1 MVWGGGCVALLGNI
15 GESEAHMCSLTTTA
29 GSGRRNWS
37 PSAQL
42 LSADPQTGSWNIGR
56 EFRVE
61 NWCQYGFQP
70 FTLSPWSSLPPSPDQ
85 WVFLTRQKN
94 KNIAIEGDYGQW
106 CGESGTGEGCKMVPI
121 ISGGNWNHVKV
132 RIIKTTMLMKR
143 HLWVCLQQRV
153 LEHNEPAPFFFQT
166 AVWRSPHRCHHC
178 SAKIFFSFNHDLSSD
193 QRSAVDPCQSSP
205 CQNNGQEP
213 TFLRKLYW
221 TLFAFKIFI
230 SVCRRRVHSKKVW
243 GSSLRLHWHWIS
255 WSSVS
260 NWWASFTSRNL
271 TSLNLKGIKLLS
283 NINGNMMFIFCYKS
297 SRDSTLHDIYM

>member
-15 GESEAHMCSLTTTA
+15 GEGEAHMCSLTTTA

-61 NWCQYGFQP
+61 NWCRYGFQP

-132 RIIKTTMLMKR
+132 QFIKTTMLMKR

-166 AVWRSPHRCHHC
+166 AVWRSPHRCHC
-178 SAKIFFSFNHDLSSD
+178 SAKIFFSFIHDLSSD

-205 CQNNGQEP
+205 CQNNGQEHV
-213 TFLRKLYW
+213 FWGNFIELY
-221 TLFAFKIFI
+221 LHSKSS
-230 SVCRRRVHSKKVW
+230 SVCVAGGCIQRKFGGHRCDCTGTGFHGPVCQIGELHSHQEIW
-243 GSSLRLHWHWIS
+243 Q
-255 WSSVS
+255 
-260 NWWASFTSRNL
+260 A
-271 TSLNLKGIKLLS
+271 
-283 NINGNMMFIFCYKS
+283 
-297 SRDSTLHDIYM
+297 

>member
-15 GESEAHMCSLTTTA
+15 GEGEAHMCSLTTTA

-61 NWCQYGFQP
+61 NWCRYGFQP

-106 CGESGTGEGCKMVPI
+106 CGESGSGEGCKMVPI

-132 RIIKTTMLMKR
+132 QIIKTTMLMKR

-166 AVWRSPHRCHHC
+166 AVWRSPHRFHHC
-178 SAKIFFSFNHDLSSD
+178 SAKIFFLLFMTYHQISD
-193 QRSAVDPCQSSP
+193 QRLIPANPLRAKTMVRNMFSEETLLNFICI
-205 CQNNGQEP
+205 QNLHQCVSQAG
-213 TFLRKLYW
+213 
-221 TLFAFKIFI
+221 AFKESLGVIVATALALDFMVQCVKLVSFI
-230 SVCRRRVHSKKVW
+230 HIKK
-243 GSSLRLHWHWIS
+243 SDKPK
-255 WSSVS
+255 
-260 NWWASFTSRNL
+260 
-271 TSLNLKGIKLLS
+271 LK
-283 NINGNMMFIFCYKS
+283 
-297 SRDSTLHDIYM
+297 RH